1 MTRQEELED
10 ILETTNSPNEAIDA
24 VLESPQGG
32 KSIIPELIRIA
43 WKTKRENAAL
53 ELQLMETANSVATS
67 GQTVEL
73 KPVED
78 AVYSGAEI
86 AGRAIGNLVEAIVE
100 KVISAE
106 EPEKNYERINQI
118 VTLVNALNKA

>member
-67 GQTVEL
+67 GQAVEL
-73 KPVED
+73 EPAEGVRET
-78 AVYSGAEI
+78 GTEI
-86 AGRAIGNLVEAIVE
+86 AGRAIGKLVEAIVE

-106 EPEKNYERINQI
+106 EPEKSYERINQI
-118 VTLVNALNKA
+118 IALVNALNKA